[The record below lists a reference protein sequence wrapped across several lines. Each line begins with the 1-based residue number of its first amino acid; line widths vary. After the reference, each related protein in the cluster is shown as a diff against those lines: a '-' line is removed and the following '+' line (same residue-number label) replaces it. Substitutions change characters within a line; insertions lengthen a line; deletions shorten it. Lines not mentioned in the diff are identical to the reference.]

1 MNSSSNIEGR
11 HLKCKVG
18 NRPLEHS
25 FSICKGERSRTPQV
39 RHRRFLDGEACR
51 CYFVPGLN
59 VLKNCLPGCL
69 ISCRFLVGF
78 SEFFAAK
85 SDKLCRYRTFFTGA
99 CIESLYETLLYP
111 CRLLS
116 DAAKILRIR
125 QDITITLLGFGELSL
140 KTYTT

>member
-1 MNSSSNIEGR
+1 MKNLDGNNYTVYFSSNIEDRLRILWIVIKTGI
-11 HLKCKVG
+11 LICKVG

-25 FSICKGERSRTPQV
+25 FSICKGKQSRTPKV

-59 VLKNCLPGCL
+59 VLKKCLPGCL

-78 SEFFAAK
+78 SELFATK

-99 CIESLYETLLYP
+99 CNESL
-111 CRLLS
+111 
-116 DAAKILRIR
+116 
-125 QDITITLLGFGELSL
+125 
-140 KTYTT
+140 